1 MNMNEKDQIEY
12 IKQLYI
18 NKVSVPLEQ
27 LDMYK
32 MPEENKK
39 NKSII
44 LTSKDKSMI
53 SKPSNKNMRS

>member
-32 MPEENKK
+32 IPEENKQ

-53 SKPSNKNMRS
+53 TKPSNKNMRS

>member
-32 MPEENKK
+32 IPEENKQ